1 MADITVTER
10 SVDRG
15 RVYEY
20 VDKKKN
26 NQLVLATLELFK
38 KPHQQEVIQSLL
50 MKYACEAIMECVKK
64 MEPIPKN
71 M

>member
-20 VDKKKN
+20 VYKKKN
-26 NQLVLATLELFK
+26 NQST
-38 KPHQQEVIQSLL
+38 I
-50 MKYACEAIMECVKK
+50 
-64 MEPIPKN
+64 
-71 M
+71 